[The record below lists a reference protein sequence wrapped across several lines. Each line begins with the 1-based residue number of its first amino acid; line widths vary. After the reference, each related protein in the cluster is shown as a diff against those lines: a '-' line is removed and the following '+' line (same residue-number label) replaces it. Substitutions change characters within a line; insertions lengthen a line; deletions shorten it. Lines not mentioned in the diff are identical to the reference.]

1 MNIQQF
7 MDRSS
12 SLGSDS
18 RIVSTS
24 GWEDE
29 LGQGSDELFFVSTYS
44 DFEKL
49 GKPLMQPDNGM
60 ENLTF

>member
-1 MNIQQF
+1 MDLQQF

-12 SLGSDS
+12 SIGSDN
-18 RIVSTS
+18 RVIATS

-44 DFEKL
+44 DFDKL
-49 GKPLMQPDNGM
+49 GETHEMFLRYDGRYK
-60 ENLTF
+60 